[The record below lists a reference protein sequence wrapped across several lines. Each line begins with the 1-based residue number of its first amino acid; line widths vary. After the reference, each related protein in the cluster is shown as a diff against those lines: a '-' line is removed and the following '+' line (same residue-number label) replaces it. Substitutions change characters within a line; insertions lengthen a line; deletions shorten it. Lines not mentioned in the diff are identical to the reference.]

1 MSRIDPKRTCL
12 AVQAA
17 ADDPGLQ
24 PGESLHLEPGLARRL
39 GDGDHLLFACPGCG
53 RTGAIR
59 AAHPKP
65 DNGNGATWDITGGSL
80 DDVTTLT
87 LNPSINCVGCCGWH
101 GYLRNGV
108 FESC

>member
-1 MSRIDPKRTCL
+1 MGAVTDVKRTVKATPFDWRAL
-12 AVQAA
+12 DYPDVA
-17 ADDPGLQ
+17 
-24 PGESLHLEPGLARRL
+24 EPGQAMRL
-39 GDGDHLLFACPGCG
+39 YPDDNLLQFACPGCG
-53 RTGAIR
+53 RCGAIP

-65 DNGNGATWDITGGSL
+65 PNGNGATWDLVGGTL

-87 LNPSINCVGCCGWH
+87 LSPSIHCVGCCGWH